1 MTRRDGLRRER
12 VRRRERAPRRAHGRG
27 GTALAAAINLFNP
40 EVIALG
46 GFLAALH
53 AYDPDGLL
61 SAVSAS
67 ALGPSSDAVRILPAE
82 LGADLL
88 MIGAAGLAFRPL
100 LEDPAL
106 ANG

>member
-1 MTRRDGLRRER
+1 M
-12 VRRRERAPRRAHGRG
+12 

-46 GFLAALH
+46 GFLAALQ
-53 AYDPDGLL
+53 AYDPDALEQ
-61 SAVSAS
+61 AVA
-67 ALGPSSDAVRILPAE
+67 ADTLAPSLEGVRIAPAA

-100 LEDPAL
+100 LADPASITGW
-106 ANG
+106 ARSA